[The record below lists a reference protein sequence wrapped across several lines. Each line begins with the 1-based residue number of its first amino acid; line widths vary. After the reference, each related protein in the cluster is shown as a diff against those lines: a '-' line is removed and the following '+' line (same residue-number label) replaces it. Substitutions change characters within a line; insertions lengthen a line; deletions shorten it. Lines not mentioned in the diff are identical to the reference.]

1 MPIPFVRFTYAG
13 VKFTAYE
20 IPGQYKIMV
29 MPGNKVV
36 SPARLAE
43 MMKVSN

>member
-1 MPIPFVRFTYAG
+1 MPIPFVRFTYRG

-20 IPGQYKIMV
+20 IKDEYKILV
-29 MPGNKVV
+29 MPGNKIV

-43 MMKVSN
+43 MLKVSK